1 MYTKFDIY
9 ILTTSEKD
17 YQILKT
23 AVRSVFLK
31 KQQQEN
37 QQKQTPLIW
46 TIWDVFVEDKNNI
59 KELMNN

>member
-31 KQQQEN
+31 KQQEN